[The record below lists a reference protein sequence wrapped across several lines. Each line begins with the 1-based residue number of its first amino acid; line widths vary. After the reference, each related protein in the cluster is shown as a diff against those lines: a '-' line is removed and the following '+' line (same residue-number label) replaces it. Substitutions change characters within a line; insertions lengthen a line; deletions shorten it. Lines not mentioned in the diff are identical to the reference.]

1 MPDWLDD
8 FDGPALGAAW
18 VDSYL
23 PAWSSRAASR
33 AHWRLADSAL
43 RLSVPAD
50 HPVWCADRHSPPI
63 RVSGVQS
70 GNFSGPVGST
80 RGQQPFRAGL
90 SVAEEQHEHWGWT
103 PHGGEVTVR
112 ARMGLGPRSMASA
125 WLIGRELNPA
135 ESAEIC
141 VMEIFGREYGADGAV
156 QVGMG
161 LHAFRDPRVTEDF
174 HKLELAL
181 DPAQWHDYRI
191 HWSADAVRFS
201 IDGTDLLTCADPPL
215 YPMQLELAVFDFP
228 QWSTGTDDDH
238 EPWLEVDNRAAGV
251 ASKPRRPDD
260 DHVPWLE
267 VDRVW
272 GSPPREN

>member
-125 WLIGRELNPA
+125 WLIGRELDPA

-161 LHAFRDPRVTEDF
+161 CTRSAIRGSPRTSTSSNSVST
-174 HKLELAL
+174 
-181 DPAQWHDYRI
+181 RR
-191 HWSADAVRFS
+191 S
-201 IDGTDLLTCADPPL
+201 GTTTA
-215 YPMQLELAVFDFP
+215 
-228 QWSTGTDDDH
+228 STGART
-238 EPWLEVDNRAAGV
+238 P
-251 ASKPRRPDD
+251 S
-260 DHVPWLE
+260 
-267 VDRVW
+267 
-272 GSPPREN
+272 GSRSTAPTC